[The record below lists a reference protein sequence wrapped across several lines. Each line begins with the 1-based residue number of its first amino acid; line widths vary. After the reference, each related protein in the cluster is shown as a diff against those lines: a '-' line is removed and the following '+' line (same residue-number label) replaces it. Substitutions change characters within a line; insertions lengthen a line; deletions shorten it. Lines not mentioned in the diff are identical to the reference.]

1 MDGVAAARQGK
12 AVGVGEGAPEAGRPR
27 RLPTPSDE
35 KKQNNACPTMP
46 CACPWPLAA
55 CPSPEASHNKADL
68 NKVMSLPIRSESGAR
83 VRAVGLAV
91 RQRGLGTQKE
101 RKNEP
106 QKNTP
111 GPVTFTLPLG
121 PCPTPPPEATHDPA
135 SSERLKTTQR
145 KRAAREGGA
154 RGGER
159 AAGRWR
165 LAPTSNTPLPTCPTA
180 GTQVPYH
187 STYIHMTCQ

>member
-1 MDGVAAARQGK
+1 MTWMGLRQQGK
-12 AVGVGEGAPEAGRPR
+12 AVGVGEGAREAGRPR

-55 CPSPEASHNKADL
+55 CPSPEAIHNKADL
-68 NKVMSLPIRSESGAR
+68 NKMMSLPIRSESGAR

-106 QKNTP
+106 KKYP
-111 GPVTFTLPLG
+111 HPAPWALPHTSPRSYPRPSFLRKI
-121 PCPTPPPEATHDPA
+121 TND
-135 SSERLKTTQR
+135 STQ
-145 KRAAREGGA
+145 AGGEGGWCE
-154 RGGER
+154 GGG
-159 AAGRWR
+159 ASGRR
-165 LAPTSNTPLPTCPTA
+165 ED
-180 GTQVPYH
+180 GG
-187 STYIHMTCQ
+187 